1 MSERWRQIE
10 ELYHRALE
18 LGPHERGAFLE
29 RACGTDLSLRRQVES
44 LLVSETG
51 GSSFLE
57 HTPLSQLAVGLSGEN
72 PSAIEG
78 RRIGSYTI
86 LSKLGAGGMGE
97 VYRARDP
104 KLSRDVAIKVMA
116 PSLALNPAFV
126 RRLERE
132 ARLLAAINHPNIA
145 AIYDLQQ
152 DAGNHFLVLELVEGN
167 TLADVLKKGGALPI
181 EEALIIAEQIC
192 RALEAAH
199 EKGIVHRDLK
209 PANVKILPDG
219 RVKVLDFGLAKTLAE
234 DGVSLSGSPT
244 ISADLSE
251 KGAIFGTPAYM
262 SPEQAQGKAID
273 ARTDVFAFGALVY
286 EMIAGRPAF
295 QRDSVIA
302 TLAAVLGEQPAALES
317 VRPDLPAEL
326 VRVVRRCIRKE
337 PGRRFQTMADLR
349 VALQDALEE
358 FQSTG
363 VQAPSPAA
371 GAGKRRVGRWLI
383 PVLAVVP
390 IAAGIIMFLERQ
402 PNARRPTFTTP
413 LFTRMTADEGFTAD
427 PAISPDGT
435 LIAYTSDRGG
445 NLDIWVQQIAGATPL
460 QLTRDDF
467 DEREPAFNPD
477 GSRIVFRSERN
488 GGGLYTVSTF
498 GGEQPRLLA
507 PQGRRPLFSPDGQRV
522 AYWTGTFIGFS
533 VSPHSYRTF
542 VVPAEGG
549 APQELPGMTGARFP
563 VWSPDGRSLLV
574 LGSQDKSPTASTY
587 DWWLVPLDGTAPIK
601 TGVVDRL
608 RSLGVD
614 LATLSVGPD
623 AWWDGRVYFSDL
635 NNLWSIPVDQSN
647 GKIGE
652 PEQLT
657 LGTSQDIEP
666 VLSRSGLIAFTALE
680 TSNNIWSLPLDSN
693 HGRVTGAAR
702 KLTRGIGRNA
712 RASMSKD
719 GATIAYVSN
728 LTRQSLLVGDVRS
741 GKMTDLGVNASNF
754 GPALSPDGGTVAYE
768 YNGGPRPSE
777 VAGVRIVSSS
787 GGESRVLCEGC
798 QIGEWSAG
806 GRSLFGVFASP
817 NSSSLALISVDT
829 LTRRDVVTSA
839 RYVLNRPE
847 LNPSNRLLAFRATAD
862 SRDSL
867 FVVPLRP
874 DRTLS
879 EDEWIR
885 VVAPEE
891 DARPCGWSEDGTLIY
906 ILSSRDGTRC
916 LYAQRVD
923 AETGRPIGAPIEV
936 QHFHGIRNYRTGAA
950 GVISTGP
957 SNAVVA
963 GAFLF
968 DYATYTANI
977 WTMKV
982 TR

>member
-1 MSERWRQIE
+1 
-10 ELYHRALE
+10 
-18 LGPHERGAFLE
+18 
-29 RACGTDLSLRRQVES
+29 
-44 LLVSETG
+44 
-51 GSSFLE
+51 
-57 HTPLSQLAVGLSGEN
+57 
-72 PSAIEG
+72 
-78 RRIGSYTI
+78 
-86 LSKLGAGGMGE
+86 MGE
-97 VYRARDP
+97 VYRAKDL
-104 KLSRDVAIKVMA
+104 KLGRDVAIKVLTA
-116 PSLALNPAFV
+116 SLALNPAFV

-132 ARLLAAINHPNIA
+132 ARLLAAINHPHIA

-167 TLADVLKKGGALPI
+167 TLADVLEKRGALPI

-234 DGVSLSGSPT
+234 DGMNLSGNPT
-244 ISADLSE
+244 LSADLSE

-262 SPEQAQGKAID
+262 SPEQAQGKTID
-273 ARTDVFAFGALVY
+273 GRTDVFAFGALLY

-302 TLAAVLGEQPAALES
+302 TLAAVLGEQPAPLENA
-317 VRPDLPAEL
+317 RADLPGEL
-326 VRVVRRCIRKE
+326 VRVVRRCLRKE
-337 PGRRFQTMADLR
+337 PGRRFQTMADIR

-363 VQAPSPAA
+363 VQPPPPAA
-371 GAGKRRVGRWLI
+371 RARKRRVGRWLI
-383 PVLAVVP
+383 PVLAVIP

-402 PNARRPTFTTP
+402 PNARPPAFTAP

-427 PAISPDGT
+427 PAISRDGT

-445 NLDIWVQQIAGATPL
+445 NLDIWVQQIAGGTPL

-498 GGEQPRLLA
+498 GSEQPRLLA

-533 VSPHSYRTF
+533 ASPHSYRTF

-549 APQELPGMTGARFP
+549 APQELPGMTGARSP

-574 LGSQDKSPTASTY
+574 FGSQDKAPKTSTY

-614 LATLSVGPD
+614 LTPLSVGPD

-635 NNLWSIPVDQSN
+635 NNLWSIPVDESN

-657 LGTSQDIEP
+657 RGTSQDIEP
-666 VLSRSGLIAFTALE
+666 VVSRSGLVAFTAME

-693 HGRVTGAAR
+693 RGRVTGAAR

-712 RASMSKD
+712 RASMSRD
-719 GATIAYVSN
+719 GATIAYMSN
-728 LTRQSLLVGDVRS
+728 LTRQSLLVGAVQS
-741 GKMTDLGVNASNF
+741 GKMTDLGMNASGF
-754 GPALSPDGGTVAYE
+754 GPALSPDGATVAY
-768 YNGGPRPSE
+768 
-777 VAGVRIVSSS
+777 
-787 GGESRVLCEGC
+787 RV
-798 QIGEWSAG
+798 Q
-806 GRSLFGVFASP
+806 R
-817 NSSSLALISVDT
+817 
-829 LTRRDVVTSA
+829 
-839 RYVLNRPE
+839 
-847 LNPSNRLLAFRATAD
+847 RAT
-862 SRDSL
+862 S
-867 FVVPLRP
+867 
-874 DRTLS
+874 
-879 EDEWIR
+879 
-885 VVAPEE
+885 
-891 DARPCGWSEDGTLIY
+891 
-906 ILSSRDGTRC
+906 
-916 LYAQRVD
+916 
-923 AETGRPIGAPIEV
+923 
-936 QHFHGIRNYRTGAA
+936 
-950 GVISTGP
+950 
-957 SNAVVA
+957 
-963 GAFLF
+963 
-968 DYATYTANI
+968 
-977 WTMKV
+977 
-982 TR
+982 